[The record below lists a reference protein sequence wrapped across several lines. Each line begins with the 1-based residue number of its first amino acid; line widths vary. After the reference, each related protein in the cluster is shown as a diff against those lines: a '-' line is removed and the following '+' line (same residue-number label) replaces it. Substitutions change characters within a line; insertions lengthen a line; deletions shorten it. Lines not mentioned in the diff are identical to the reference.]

1 MEAKI
6 ERFDHEG
13 AGIALINDKVTFI
26 PKTIPGDIVDIRV
39 TENKKNY
46 QRGKLKKLIKPS
58 NERVEAKCPYYA
70 KCGGC
75 HLQNLTYQDTLNYKI
90 NNVKNILS
98 KVNKD
103 IDLTIISNSCE
114 FNYRN
119 KIELKIKDGKLGFY
133 EKATNDIVEID
144 NCLITDAAIN
154 NILPSFKET
163 NIHNAEVTIRINT
176 SKDILIII
184 NSQEKIA
191 YEKLIKENVKGIIIN
206 KKLVYGQNYLLDKIN
221 DIEYQIYYDAF
232 FQVNP
237 YVASK
242 LFNIVADNI
251 NENDYVLDLFSGV
264 GTLSLTAA
272 QKAKNVL
279 GIEIVHNAVVSAKNN
294 ALKNNI
300 NNVTF
305 IEDDVFKKIKDVP
318 NKYNTWCVDPPRKG
332 LDKETIKTITK
343 YKPTKIIYVSCNIH
357 SLVRDLLLIKDL
369 YKIEK
374 FYVLD
379 MFSYT
384 YHAECVCILN
394 LKKDI

>member
-305 IEDDVFKKIKDVP
+305 IEGDVFKKIKDVP

-394 LKKDI
+394 LK

>member
-75 HLQNLTYQDTLNYKI
+75 HLQNLTYQNTLNYKM
-90 NNVKNILS
+90 NNVKNILN

-103 IDLTIISNSCE
+103 IDLTIIPNPCE

-133 EKATNDIVEID
+133 EKATNDIVEI
-144 NCLITDAAIN
+144 NKCLITDDAIN
-154 NILPSFKET
+154 NILPFFKEA
-163 NIHNAEVTIRINT
+163 NIHNAEVTIRTNT
-176 SKDILIII
+176 FKDILIII
-184 NSQEKIA
+184 NSQEKIT

-242 LFNIVADNI
+242 LFNIVAENI

-272 QKAKNVL
+272 KKAKNVL

-305 IEDDVFKKIKDVP
+305 IEGDVFKKIKDVP

-357 SLVRDLLLIKDL
+357 SLVRDLLLINNL
-369 YKIEK
+369 YEIEK

-394 LKKDI
+394 LK

>member
-237 YVASK
+237 YVAAK
-242 LFNIVADNI
+242 LFDIVAENI

-272 QKAKNVL
+272 KKAKDVL

-305 IEDDVFKKIKDVP
+305 IEGDVFKKIKDVP

-394 LKKDI
+394 LK

>member
-58 NERVEAKCPYYA
+58 KERVEAKCPYYA

-75 HLQNLTYQDTLNYKI
+75 HLQNLTYQDTLNYKM

-103 IDLTIISNSCE
+103 IDLTIIPNPCE

-119 KIELKIKDGKLGFY
+119 KIELKIKDGELGFY
-133 EKATNDIVEID
+133 EKATNDIVEIN
-144 NCLITDAAIN
+144 NCLITDDAIN
-154 NILPSFKET
+154 KILPSFKET
-163 NIHNAEVTIRINT
+163 NIHNAEVTIRTNT

-184 NSQEKIA
+184 ASQEKIA
-191 YEKLIKENVKGIIIN
+191 YEKLIKENVKGIVIN

-237 YVASK
+237 YVAAK

-272 QKAKNVL
+272 KKAKDVL

-305 IEDDVFKKIKDVP
+305 IEGDVFKKIKDVP